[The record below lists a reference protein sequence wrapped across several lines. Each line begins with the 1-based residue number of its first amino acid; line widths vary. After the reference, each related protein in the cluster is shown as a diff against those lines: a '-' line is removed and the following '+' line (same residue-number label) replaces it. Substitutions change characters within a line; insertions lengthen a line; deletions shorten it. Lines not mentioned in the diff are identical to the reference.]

1 MLQELHIN
9 NFSIIDDASIEFGKG
24 FNVITGETGAG
35 KSVII
40 NALSLS
46 LGERAASEYVRSGKK
61 EALVESLF
69 EISPKKFSKT
79 VHKAINDLGVSIEE
93 GLILKRIISSQGKNR
108 AYINSSM
115 ANVQTLSDISGN
127 IIDIHGQYEHQSLL
141 SPENQLDLLDMFGG
155 LTKDRERVGKLFDS
169 LSSLRSQITSLE
181 QKDRERAQRLDI
193 LNYQINEIGSA
204 GLREDEEEELIE
216 EEKILG
222 SAGHL
227 AELANQSY
235 ELLYTSDTSSLTAIS
250 AIIDN
255 LQKMSEIDS
264 RAKEALKSAVDAL
277 PLLEETSYFL
287 RDYKDSLDFD
297 PARLEQLQERLELIR
312 TLKRKYGASIKEI
325 LNYRERS
332 LIELEELQHSEE
344 KLDSLKSELEAL
356 RKSFTDKAHALSKK
370 RNAAGRKVESAVVK
384 QLAELSMPDTQFS
397 VSITQQNGNVTLDG
411 FQANQTGI
419 DNIEFL
425 ISPNIGEELKP
436 MAKIVSGGELSR
448 IMLAL
453 KGIMAKGD
461 KIPILVFDEIDAG
474 IGGKTAETVGKKLK
488 ALSKNHQVI
497 CITHLPQIAVF
508 ADRHLKIEKT
518 VARKRTVVTI
528 KPLDKNDRVNEI
540 ARMLGGELSDVSIK
554 HANEL
559 LKKSTH

>member
-1 MLQELHIN
+1 M
-9 NFSIIDDASIEFGKG
+9 
-24 FNVITGETGAG
+24 
-35 KSVII
+35 
-40 NALSLS
+40 
-46 LGERAASEYVRSGKK
+46 
-61 EALVESLF
+61 
-69 EISPKKFSKT
+69 P
-79 VHKAINDLGVSIEE
+79 
-93 GLILKRIISSQGKNR
+93 
-108 AYINSSM
+108 
-115 ANVQTLSDISGN
+115 
-127 IIDIHGQYEHQSLL
+127 
-141 SPENQLDLLDMFGG
+141 
-155 LTKDRERVGKLFDS
+155 
-169 LSSLRSQITSLE
+169 
-181 QKDRERAQRLDI
+181 
-193 LNYQINEIGSA
+193 
-204 GLREDEEEELIE
+204 
-216 EEKILG
+216 
-222 SAGHL
+222 
-227 AELANQSY
+227 
-235 ELLYTSDTSSLTAIS
+235 
-250 AIIDN
+250 
-255 LQKMSEIDS
+255 
-264 RAKEALKSAVDAL
+264 
-277 PLLEETSYFL
+277 
-287 RDYKDSLDFD
+287 
-297 PARLEQLQERLELIR
+297 
-312 TLKRKYGASIKEI
+312 
-325 LNYRERS
+325 
-332 LIELEELQHSEE
+332 
-344 KLDSLKSELEAL
+344 
-356 RKSFTDKAHALSKK
+356 LSKK

-397 VSITQQNGNVTLDG
+397 VSITQQNGDVTLDG
-411 FQANQTGI
+411 LQANQTGI

-540 ARMLGGELSDVSIK
+540 ARMLSGELSDVSIK